1 MSYKKITPFIFI
13 TVLLL
18 IAQIFYIKYIFTV
31 SEFKTTITQK
41 SNEQFFAYKDIGV
54 NKIKPKEKI
63 QISSFSP
70 NDEYFKYL
78 TTISLPDKEVDG
90 LLFSKNPNLLDTNS
104 KISLNKV
111 NVCYATKDDCNF
123 KTLTLVFSIIS
134 LFLFFILIHFF
145 HKNQLLPSTEKRFF
159 LSLLVNSGF
168 IFAFLSLGLS
178 ILIFLL
184 TSNTIIQQTHISTY
198 TVIQ

>member
-18 IAQIFYIKYIFTV
+18 IAQIFYFKYIFTV

-54 NKIKPKEKI
+54 NKIKPEEKI

-123 KTLTLVFSIIS
+123 NTLTLVFSIIS
-134 LFLFFILIHFF
+134 LILFFILIHFF

>member
-13 TVLLL
+13 VVLLL
-18 IAQIFYIKYIFTV
+18 IAQIFYFKDLFSF

-41 SNEQFFAYKDIGV
+41 SNEQFFAYKNIGV
-54 NKIKPKEKI
+54 NK
-63 QISSFSP
+63 ISSFSP

-90 LLFSKNPNLLDTNS
+90 LLFSKNPNLLDTTS

-111 NVCYATKDDCNF
+111 NVCYATKEDCNF
-123 KTLTLVFSIIS
+123 NTLTLVFSIIS
-134 LFLFFILIHFF
+134 LILFFILIHFF